1 MAPLLTMSTCRATP
15 GAAMDHQPADPAPAD
30 NPEAKAIAAKLIAVM
45 AKNANGAGR
54 QPKIFTEAEPDDVPP

>member
-1 MAPLLTMSTCRATP
+1 
-15 GAAMDHQPADPAPAD
+15 MDHQPADPAPAD